1 MTPVYQSLHIRGM
14 DGAVVGRFV
23 DSNVTNMVARELFDR
38 VITIQAKITDQT
50 MIVCKVAIQ

>member
-1 MTPVYQSLHIRGM
+1 MIPVYHSLHIRGM

-38 VITIQAKITDQT
+38 VITIQARITDQT